1 LKTLI
6 AVLVILAA
14 AAAAFVYSGIYD
26 IGADQPHWGVTT
38 QVVETLRE
46 RSIARQ
52 SAGVVVPTDLDA
64 QTRIHS
70 GAEHYAQMC
79 AACHLTPG
87 MRSTELR
94 QGLYPQP
101 PDLAKLGIADPTKAF
116 WVIKH
121 GVKMTA
127 MPAWGVSHSDD
138 AIWDMVAFIRQLPK
152 LDEDGFVALAG
163 THGDDGHGGGHHHH
177 DDGHDDHDGDH
188 DHDHDEHPASSASA
202 AH

>member
-1 LKTLI
+1 LKTL
-6 AVLVILAA
+6 LVFLAILAV
-14 AAAAFVYSGIYD
+14 AAAAFIYSGVYD
-26 IGADQPHWGVTT
+26 IGADRPHWSVTT

-52 SAGVVVPTDLDA
+52 STGVVVPTDLDA
-64 QTRIHS
+64 ETRIHS
-70 GAEHYAQMC
+70 GAQHYAQMC

-101 PDLAKLGIADPTKAF
+101 PDLAKLGIADPAKAF

-127 MPAWGVSHSDD
+127 MPAWGVSHGDD

-163 THGDDGHGGGHHHH
+163 MHGDDGHGGGHHHH
-177 DDGHDDHDGDH
+177 DEGHDDHDGDH
-188 DHDHDEHPASSASA
+188 DHDEHPASPASV